1 MSCCVRI
8 ARVPMGSA
16 VAGTRRPKARRDHW
30 RPAFPRLP
38 ARRHRPTPPQVR
50 RHQLRA
56 PRTAPT
62 APQRLVTSRHS
73 SSQPRRGTTQ
83 STHRALAR
91 WVAEDSPSRW
101 PSSQTARRPVGV
113 TNSKSDLA
121 GPSSGQRLRP
131 LQLPRST
138 MLAGWQGYWG
148 RPLVSSPGQRGAA
161 CHCNRTAWPSLISTR
176 LLLAG

>member
-16 VAGTRRPKARRDHW
+16 VAGIRRPKARRDHW

-56 PRTAPT
+56 PRTALT

-91 WVAEDSPSRW
+91 WVAEDSPSRLRQTMPGTCTA
-101 PSSQTARRPVGV
+101 PSSQTLRSLPQGRRVGV
-113 TNSKSDLA
+113 AGSKSSSHCWSYNREYTLTLTLTIELA
-121 GPSSGQRLRP
+121 
-131 LQLPRST
+131 
-138 MLAGWQGYWG
+138 AG
-148 RPLVSSPGQRGAA
+148 
-161 CHCNRTAWPSLISTR
+161 R
-176 LLLAG
+176 LLAPSPTPS